1 MKNIAIPNTELT
13 SSNIIMGCMRI
24 NTLSLKEIDTLVKT
38 ALDQGI
44 NFFDHANVY
53 GGGECETLFSKA
65 VGLTPAFREKLI
77 IQSKCG
83 IRKEETVYYD
93 FSKENILESTDAIL
107 HRLNTDYLD
116 VLLLHRPDTLV
127 EPEEVAEAFEILHT
141 SGKVKYFGVSNSNP
155 NQIEL
160 LKKYVSRPII
170 FNQLQYSVVH
180 TPLIDQGIAVNMAI
194 DQSVDRAGQT
204 LDYCRLNE
212 ITIQAW
218 SPFQKGF
225 FEGPFFQHPEY
236 GDLTNALMK
245 YGEKY
250 GLDVTGAAVA
260 WILRHPANMQVV
272 LGTTK
277 PERIIAAGKGSGVP
291 MSRQEWYNIYQT
303 AGNMIP

>member
-13 SSNIIMGCMRI
+13 ASNIVMGCMRI
-24 NTLSLKEIDTLVKT
+24 NALSLKEIDTLVKT

-65 VGLTPAFREKLI
+65 IGLTPVLREKLI

-83 IRKEETVYYD
+83 IQKKETVYYD
-93 FSKENILESTDAIL
+93 YSKENIEESTDAIL
-107 HRLNTDYLD
+107 QRLNTDYLD
-116 VLLLHRPDTLV
+116 VLLLHRPDVLV
-127 EPEEVAEAFEILHT
+127 EPEEVAEAFDILYT

-155 NQIEL
+155 NQMEL
-160 LKKYVSRPII
+160 LKKYVSYPII

-204 LDYCRLNE
+204 LDYCRLND

-225 FEGPFFQHPEY
+225 FEGPFFLHSEY
-236 GDLTNALMK
+236 AELTAALTK
-245 YGEKY
+245 YGEQH
-250 GLDVTGAAVA
+250 GLDITGAAVA

-277 PERIIAAGKGSGVP
+277 PERLIAASKGSGVS
-291 MSRQEWYNIYQT
+291 MTRQEWYHIYQL